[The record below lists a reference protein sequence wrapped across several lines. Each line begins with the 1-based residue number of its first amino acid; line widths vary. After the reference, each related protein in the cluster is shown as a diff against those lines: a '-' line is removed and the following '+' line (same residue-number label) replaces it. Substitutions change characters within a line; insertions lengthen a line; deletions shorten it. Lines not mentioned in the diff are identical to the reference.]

1 MKDFLRILRRFV
13 PPYKRY
19 LVGNI
24 LFNILSA
31 ILNLFSFALII
42 PILQI
47 LFKIDEGVYTYMP
60 VVVDWA
66 NWDSVKALPEIWKNN
81 FFWFVS
87 DLIERE
93 GGSFT
98 LIILGVFLVVMTF
111 LKVASMYLAFYMMIP
126 IRTGVVRDIR
136 NQINRKITQL
146 SLGFFSEER
155 KGDILARVSGDVN
168 EIEASIMSSLD
179 MLFKNP
185 ILISIYLIGMILI
198 SWQLTLF
205 VFILL
210 PFAGYVMGQVG
221 KKLKRRSLE
230 GQQQWGALMSQ
241 IEETLGGLR
250 IINAFNAE
258 KKIQDR
264 FERANEQFR
273 QTTTRV
279 YRRQQMAH
287 PMSEFLGTATIAVVL
302 WYGGSLILSNN
313 SSIDAATFIYYLVI
327 FYSIINPAKD
337 LSKAAYAIQKGLA
350 SMTRIDKILMA
361 QSDINDPEQ
370 PKPVKFTH
378 AIEYRN
384 VWFRYR
390 NDWVL
395 KGINLTIPKGKT
407 VALVGQSGSG
417 KSTLVDLLPRFYD
430 VTEGSIAIDD
440 TDIRQVKLVDLRGLM
455 GNVNQEAILFNDTF
469 FNNIAFGVE
478 GATREQV
485 EEAAKI
491 ANAHDFIMASEH
503 GYDTNI
509 GDRGG
514 KLSGGQRQRISIA
527 RAILKNPPILIL
539 DEATSALDTESE
551 HLVQE
556 ALENLMRNRTTIVI
570 AHRLSTI
577 KNADEICV
585 MHEGEIVERGCH
597 EDLLKLDGYYKRLC
611 DMQSF

>member
-47 LFKIDEGVYTYMP
+47 LFNIDKGVYTYMP

-250 IINAFNAE
+250 IIKAFNAE